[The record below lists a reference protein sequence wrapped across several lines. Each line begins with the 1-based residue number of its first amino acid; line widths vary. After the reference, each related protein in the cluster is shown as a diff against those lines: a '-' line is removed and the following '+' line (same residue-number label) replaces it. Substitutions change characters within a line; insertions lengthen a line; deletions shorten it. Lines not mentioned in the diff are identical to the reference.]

1 MLTLFL
7 LMMQRVGL
15 IILLAFLLVNVSYFR
30 RLLKE
35 RNSWTSKGIL
45 ILIFAAFAII
55 SNLTG
60 VEITPH
66 NTLVSTT
73 WLTGLPATDSIA
85 NTRTLAITVS
95 GLVGGPVVGGIVGLI
110 AGIHRVIQGNG
121 SDLFYIASSVIVGV
135 LSGGIGQRYINRD
148 KYPTMM
154 TSALTGLTMESV
166 QMIFIFVFSDA
177 GFQLVRLI
185 FFPMMILNSVGTA
198 IFISIISAYIR
209 QEEQLRAVQTH
220 DVLELADRTVPFFS
234 SGLNEINATQAATII
249 RDYTNFDAIGITDT
263 TAVLA
268 HVGPGSDHHIP
279 EKEVMTELSKK
290 VLATGTMGIA
300 HSRAEIGCP
309 YHDCPLEAAVVI
321 PLVVQQHVVG
331 TLKVYFTNAKDL
343 TPVEE
348 QLATGLASI
357 FSSQLALGMAEEQSK
372 LVKDAEI
379 KSLQAQVNPHFF
391 FNAINTISALMR
403 TDADKARTLLLQLST
418 YFRTN
423 LQGVRETEI
432 PLRQEREHVDAYL
445 SLEQTRFPDKYDVQF
460 DIQTAA
466 NVLLPPFT
474 IQVLVENA
482 IRHAFGDRR
491 SGNVVKISVTETA
504 TSLVVA
510 VTDNGHG
517 IDATVLPQLGHQ
529 VVASANGSGTA
540 LENLNARLTG
550 LYGSASHLKFETGQQ
565 GTTVTV
571 RIPRKEVAL
580 NEGLGR

>member
-15 IILLAFLLVNVSYFR
+15 IIILAFVLVNVSYFR
-30 RLLKE
+30 RLVKE
-35 RNSWTSKGIL
+35 HDNWTATGIL
-45 ILIFAAFAII
+45 ILIFAAFAVI

-66 NTLVSTT
+66 NNLISST

-95 GLVGGPVVGGIVGLI
+95 GLVGGPVVGTAVGLV

-121 SDLFYIASSVIVGV
+121 SDLFYIASSVLVGL
-135 LSGGIGQRYINRD
+135 LSGMIGRRYLD
-148 KYPTMM
+148 KNQYPGMAM
-154 TSALTGLTMESV
+154 TALIGLGMEAV
-166 QMIFIFVFSDA
+166 QMAFIFVFSTP
-177 GFQLVRLI
+177 GFELVQLI
-185 FFPMMILNSVGTA
+185 FFPMMILNSAGTA
-198 IFISIISAYIR
+198 IFMSVISAYIH

-220 DVLELADRTVPFFS
+220 DVLELADRTLPFFS
-234 SGLNEINATQAATII
+234 SGLSEANAQQAATII
-249 RDYTNFDAIGITDT
+249 REYTNFDAIGITD
-263 TAVLA
+263 AFDVLA

-279 EKEVMTELSKK
+279 EKEVMTDLSKR
-290 VLATGTMGIA
+290 VIATGQMRIA
-300 HSRAEIGCP
+300 HSKAEIGCP
-309 YHDCPLEAAVVI
+309 HPGCPLAAAVVI
-321 PLVVQQHVVG
+321 PLIVQGHVVG
-331 TLKVYFTNAKDL
+331 TLKMYFTNPKDL

-423 LQGVRETEI
+423 LQGARETEI
-432 PLRQEREHVDAYL
+432 SLQQEREHVNAYL
-445 SLEQTRFPDKYDVQF
+445 SLEQTRFPDKYTVGFDVE
-460 DIQTAA
+460 TSE

-482 IRHAFGDRR
+482 MRHAFGNRR
-491 SGNVVKISVTETA
+491 HNNHVWVLVSETD
-504 TSLVVA
+504 THIQVA
-510 VTDNGHG
+510 VKDDGLG
-517 IDATVLPQLGHQ
+517 IDDSVLPQLGKQ

-550 LYGSASHLKFETGQQ
+550 LYGQESRLRFDTGSA
-565 GTTVTV
+565 GTTV
-571 RIPRKEVAL
+571 RLLIPRKEQVQDESL
-580 NEGLGR
+580 NR

>member
-15 IILLAFLLVNVSYFR
+15 IIILAFVLVNVSYFR
-30 RLLKE
+30 RLVKE
-35 RNSWTSKGIL
+35 HDNWTATGIL
-45 ILIFAAFAII
+45 ILIFAAFAVI

-66 NTLVSTT
+66 NNLISST

-95 GLVGGPVVGGIVGLI
+95 GLVGGPVVGTAVGLV

-121 SDLFYIASSVIVGV
+121 SDLFYIASSVLVGL
-135 LSGGIGQRYINRD
+135 LSGMIGRRYLD
-148 KYPTMM
+148 KNQYPGMAM
-154 TSALTGLTMESV
+154 AALIGLGMEAV
-166 QMIFIFVFSDA
+166 QMAFIFVFSTP
-177 GFQLVRLI
+177 GFELVQLI
-185 FFPMMILNSVGTA
+185 FFPMMILNSAGTA
-198 IFISIISAYIR
+198 IFMSVISAYIH

-220 DVLELADRTVPFFS
+220 DVLELADRTLPFFS
-234 SGLNEINATQAATII
+234 SGLSEANAQQAATII
-249 RDYTNFDAIGITDT
+249 REYTNFDAIGITD
-263 TAVLA
+263 AFDVLA

-279 EKEVMTELSKK
+279 EKEVMTDLSKR
-290 VLATGTMGIA
+290 VIATGQMRIA
-300 HSRAEIGCP
+300 HSKAEIGCP
-309 YHDCPLEAAVVI
+309 HPGCPLAAAVVI
-321 PLVVQQHVVG
+321 PLIVQGHVVG
-331 TLKVYFTNAKDL
+331 TLKMYFTNPKDL

-423 LQGVRETEI
+423 LQGARETEI
-432 PLRQEREHVDAYL
+432 SLQQEREHVNAYL
-445 SLEQTRFPDKYDVQF
+445 SLEQTRFPDKYTVGFDVE
-460 DIQTAA
+460 TSE

-482 IRHAFGDRR
+482 MRHAFGNRR
-491 SGNVVKISVTETA
+491 HNNHVWVLVSETD
-504 TSLVVA
+504 THIQVA
-510 VTDNGHG
+510 VKDDGLG
-517 IDATVLPQLGHQ
+517 IDDSVLPQLGKQ

-550 LYGSASHLKFETGQQ
+550 LYGQESRLRFDTGSA
-565 GTTVTV
+565 GTTV
-571 RIPRKEVAL
+571 RLLIPRKEQVQDESL
-580 NEGLGR
+580 NR

>member
-15 IILLAFLLVNVSYFR
+15 IIILAFVLVNVSYFR
-30 RLLKE
+30 RLVKE
-35 RNSWTSKGIL
+35 HDNWTATGIL
-45 ILIFAAFAII
+45 ILIFAAFAVI

-66 NTLVSTT
+66 NNLISST

-95 GLVGGPVVGGIVGLI
+95 GLVGGPVVGTAVGLV

-121 SDLFYIASSVIVGV
+121 SDLFYIASSVIVGL
-135 LSGGIGQRYINRD
+135 LSGMIGRKYLD
-148 KYPTMM
+148 KNQYPGMAIA
-154 TSALTGLTMESV
+154 ALIGLGMEAV
-166 QMIFIFVFSDA
+166 QMAFIFIFSTP
-177 GFQLVRLI
+177 GFELVQLI
-185 FFPMMILNSVGTA
+185 FFPMMILNSAGTA
-198 IFISIISAYIR
+198 IFMSVISAYIH

-220 DVLELADRTVPFFS
+220 DVLELADRTLPFFS
-234 SGLNEINATQAATII
+234 SGLSETNAQQAAVII
-249 RDYTNFDAIGITDT
+249 REYTNFDAIGITD
-263 TAVLA
+263 ASDVLA

-279 EKEVMTELSKK
+279 EKEVMTDLSKR
-290 VLATGTMGIA
+290 VIATGQMRIA
-300 HSRAEIGCP
+300 HSKAEIGCP
-309 YHDCPLEAAVVI
+309 HPGCPLAAAVVI
-321 PLVVQQHVVG
+321 PLIVQGHVVG
-331 TLKVYFTNAKDL
+331 TLKMYFTNPKDL

-423 LQGVRETEI
+423 LQGARETEI
-432 PLRQEREHVDAYL
+432 SLQQEREHVNAYL
-445 SLEQTRFPDKYDVQF
+445 SLEQTRFPDKYTVGFDVE
-460 DIQTAA
+460 TSE

-482 IRHAFGDRR
+482 MRHAFGNRR
-491 SGNVVKISVTETA
+491 HDNHVWVLVSETK
-504 TSLVVA
+504 THIQVA
-510 VTDNGHG
+510 VKDDGLG
-517 IDATVLPQLGHQ
+517 IDEGVLPQLGKQ

-550 LYGSASHLKFETGQQ
+550 LYGQESRLHFDTSAA
-565 GTTVTV
+565 GTTVSLL
-571 RIPRKEVAL
+571 IPRKERVQNESL
-580 NEGLGR
+580 NR

>member
-1 MLTLFL
+1 
-7 LMMQRVGL
+7 MMQRVGL
-15 IILLAFLLVNVSYFR
+15 IIILAFVLVNVSYFR
-30 RLLKE
+30 RLVKE
-35 RNSWTSKGIL
+35 HDNWTATGIL
-45 ILIFAAFAII
+45 ILIFAAFAVI

-66 NTLVSTT
+66 NNLISST

-95 GLVGGPVVGGIVGLI
+95 GLVGGPVVGTAVGLV

-121 SDLFYIASSVIVGV
+121 SDLFYIASSVIVGL
-135 LSGGIGQRYINRD
+135 LSGMIGRKYLD
-148 KYPTMM
+148 KNQYPGMAIA
-154 TSALTGLTMESV
+154 ALIGLGMEAV
-166 QMIFIFVFSDA
+166 QMAFIFIFSTP
-177 GFQLVRLI
+177 GFELVQLI
-185 FFPMMILNSVGTA
+185 FFPMMILNSAGTA
-198 IFISIISAYIR
+198 IFMSVISAYIH

-220 DVLELADRTVPFFS
+220 DVLELADRTLPFFS
-234 SGLNEINATQAATII
+234 SGLSETNAQQAAVII
-249 RDYTNFDAIGITDT
+249 REYTNFDAIGITD
-263 TAVLA
+263 ASDVLA

-279 EKEVMTELSKK
+279 EKEVMTDLSKR
-290 VLATGTMGIA
+290 VIATGQMRIA
-300 HSRAEIGCP
+300 HSKAEIGCP
-309 YHDCPLEAAVVI
+309 HPGCPLAAAVVI
-321 PLVVQQHVVG
+321 PLIVQGHVVG
-331 TLKVYFTNAKDL
+331 TLKMYFTNPKDL

-423 LQGVRETEI
+423 LQGARETEI
-432 PLRQEREHVDAYL
+432 SLQQEREHVNAYL
-445 SLEQTRFPDKYDVQF
+445 SLEQTRFPDKYTVGFDVE
-460 DIQTAA
+460 TSE

-482 IRHAFGDRR
+482 MRHAFGNRR
-491 SGNVVKISVTETA
+491 HDNHVWVLVSETK
-504 TSLVVA
+504 THIQVA
-510 VTDNGHG
+510 VKDDGLG
-517 IDATVLPQLGHQ
+517 IDEGVLPQLGKQ

-550 LYGSASHLKFETGQQ
+550 LYGQESRLHFDTSAA
-565 GTTVTV
+565 GTTVSLL
-571 RIPRKEVAL
+571 IPRKERVQNESL
-580 NEGLGR
+580 NR